1 MTAGRFAL
9 VVLSIAG
16 LGACGNSDADDGAA
30 AADSAAQAAAADAA
44 VPNASMEPQPGTG
57 DAAPVTVADIE
68 KWQRGMAAEL
78 QAVQA
83 AGEKFRASKTGED
96 SVNNMMASNE
106 MSTLNAGASAAG
118 LNPERYKFVRSTL
131 SQVALGLSPLELD
144 ADLSAMPPGFAD
156 QLKAQGAQNIERM
169 KADAPTE
176 VVEAI
181 RPRARELRKQHTDL
195 VAARLRAAGMAQ

>member
-16 LGACGNSDADDGAA
+16 LGACGNGDADDGAA

-131 SQVALGLSPLELD
+131 SQVALGLHPLELD
-144 ADLSAMPPGFAD
+144 SDLSSMPGFAD

-176 VVEAI
+176 VVEAM